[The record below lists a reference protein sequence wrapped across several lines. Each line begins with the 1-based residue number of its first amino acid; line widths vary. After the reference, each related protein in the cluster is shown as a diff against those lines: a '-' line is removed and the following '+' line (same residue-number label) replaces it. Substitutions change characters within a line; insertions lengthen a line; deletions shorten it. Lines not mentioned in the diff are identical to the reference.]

1 MESCLS
7 YLFETDVG
15 RLLAEALP
23 AEVKTVFADQTP
35 LMGAQAAVRWKIA
48 KEVPVKGKTEM

>member
-23 AEVKTVFADQTP
+23 TEVKTVFADQTP
-35 LMGAQAAVRWKIA
+35 LMGAQAAVR
-48 KEVPVKGKTEM
+48 